1 MLSDPTWTLP
11 EVIRMRTENQE
22 LRRQLEFV
30 KNYRKI
36 RQPLEEI
43 AGNLPEQ
50 ELGSLLKGLKQCQVR
65 FYGKVKSHQ
74 RHLGVIVKRPVKKT
88 ILFLKMLN
96 FIYHDF

>member
-1 MLSDPTWTLP
+1 MVLREPYSILLSEPTCTRP
-11 EVIRMRTENQE
+11 EVIRMRAENRE
-22 LRRQLEFV
+22 LRSQLEFV

-65 FYGKVKSHQ
+65 FNGKVKSQ
-74 RHLGVIVKRPVKKT
+74 A
-88 ILFLKMLN
+88 
-96 FIYHDF
+96 